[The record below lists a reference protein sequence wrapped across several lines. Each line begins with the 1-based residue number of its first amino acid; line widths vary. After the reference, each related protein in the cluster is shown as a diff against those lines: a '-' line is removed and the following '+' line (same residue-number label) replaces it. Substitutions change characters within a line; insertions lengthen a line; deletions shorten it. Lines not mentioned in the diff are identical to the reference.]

1 MTITATTSSPI
12 AFGELKGWL
21 RELSASQSPITLSL
35 LQASFPHV
43 RVEVPIGSKS
53 AHTRPLS
60 VVVADRARYS
70 ISLEFSDN

>member
-1 MTITATTSSPI
+1 MNITATTSSPI

-43 RVEVPIGSKS
+43 RVEVPSGSQS
-53 AHTRPLS
+53 AHARPLS
-60 VVVADRARYS
+60 VVVVDRAKYS
-70 ISLEFSDN
+70 VSLQFSDN